1 MSTEQ
6 NKTLV
11 RRWFAEFNAHHPDL
25 EQFIAPAMVNH
36 AGPPGRQR
44 GVENFQA
51 TITDSLAAVPDQRWT
66 VDEVLAE
73 EDKVVCHLTWSGSQ
87 QGTYQGVA
95 PTGKYFSIQQV
106 QTFRVTE
113 GKFSEHWAIRDDLS
127 LFQQLNIISPLGG
140 RSR

>member
-11 RRWFAEFNAHHPDL
+11 RRWFAEFNTHHPDL

-66 VDEVLAE
+66 VDEVMAE

-106 QTFRVTE
+106 QTFQVTE

>member
-66 VDEVLAE
+66 VDEVMAE